1 MLVRIAG
8 TCMGGGTDS
17 RLATTKSRL
26 KTATERVR
34 VVSGRDASL
43 PVHYVGT
50 SLAPL
55 KAQANCQYPE
65 CQLGKSG
72 RRELS
77 LLATTLLTPRT
88 CSVAV
93 FQPCTCSVAVT
104 VRLQSLN
111 RCK

>member
-1 MLVRIAG
+1 
-8 TCMGGGTDS
+8 MGGGTDS

-43 PVHYVGT
+43 PVNYVGT

-77 LLATTLLTPRT
+77 CWQLRY
-88 CSVAV
+88 
-93 FQPCTCSVAVT
+93 
-104 VRLQSLN
+104 
-111 RCK
+111 